1 MNRFRVR
8 RALFSLSVMR
18 SVQKAK
24 HISVKF
30 TVNLIRIS
38 LFVCA
43 TGEPKIDQ
51 IITVLLRT
59 NMLVGGIAG
68 FVLDNTIPG
77 SREERG
83 LAVWNSEVTEV
94 SGRAHV
100 YDLPF
105 GLKRLSYYK
114 FAKYVPFL
122 PYYGN
127 KEPAA
132 VELKEARKKPGDLP
146 SIL

>member
-1 MNRFRVR
+1 MNFTNSTDLRFV
-8 RALFSLSVMR
+8 FHSS
-18 SVQKAK
+18 
-24 HISVKF
+24 
-30 TVNLIRIS
+30 
-38 LFVCA
+38 
-43 TGEPKIDQ
+43 GEPEIDQ

-83 LAVWNSEVTEV
+83 KVVWNSEVTDV
-94 SGRAHV
+94 GNRAHV

-105 GLKRLSYYK
+105 GLEKLSFYS

-127 KEPAA
+127 QETPA
-132 VELKEARKKPGDLP
+132 VELREATKKPSGLP
-146 SIL
+146 ATL